1 MEKVLKLFFGHD
13 FTSVEFDFIKASELF
28 RKLQTN
34 TGQMRDYIQE
44 ADKKD
49 FENEVSKKD

>member
-28 RKLQTN
+28 QKLRTN
-34 TGQMRDYIQE
+34 TGQMRNYIQE
-44 ADKKD
+44 VDKKD